1 MMLTGIYTGT
11 AADTAVNIINLL
23 MDTHYAEIVEVCLHT
38 VVWTSGNSNLDMVVG
53 REDQLLN
60 LSCQLV
66 GIYITLNTVCVSDTG
81 HDVAGADGRVACV
94 IGLHIHVTHLNINV
108 LDIVLDVF
116 VYFFDVLIL
125 DSRNV

>member
-1 MMLTGIYTGT
+1 MLTGIYTGT

-81 HDVAGADGRVACV
+81 HDVAGA
-94 IGLHIHVTHLNINV
+94 GLFLFPCLGVSRGSETNEVLNWSSSVRAASNV
-108 LDIVLDVF
+108 
-116 VYFFDVLIL
+116 
-125 DSRNV
+125 R

>member
-38 VVWTSGNSNLDMVVG
+38 VVWTSGNCNLDMVVG
-53 REDQLLN
+53 REDQLLD

-66 GIYITLNTVCVSDTG
+66 GIYITLIQCAFPIQDMMLRAPMVG
-81 HDVAGADGRVACV
+81 
-94 IGLHIHVTHLNINV
+94 
-108 LDIVLDVF
+108 
-116 VYFFDVLIL
+116 
-125 DSRNV
+125 